1 MRVWIIAAM
10 GLLLAGGAAAQPPR
24 SCEER
29 IGEFRVY
36 VDLLAASRARTEL
49 EAAQAV
55 ARLRAENEAL
65 RGQVTTLTEAL
76 NSARGQ
82 K

>member
-55 ARLRAENEAL
+55 PAVPAVSVYVTVVIDTSGG
-65 RGQVTTLTEAL
+65 RG
-76 NSARGQ
+76 R
-82 K
+82 